1 MQEVIM
7 RRPLLLL
14 GIGVVLT
21 VIAVIPVEAATFT
34 VDADN
39 GNPDDNPGDGICA
52 TSGDQCTLAD

>member
-1 MQEVIM
+1 MC
-7 RRPLLLL
+7 RPLLLL